1 MDSLYLCYTIHYN
14 IKAYKMK
21 LKTILWIVTLLVTIP
36 SFSQTTQPSQ
46 TIIKEKK
53 EIMKYVEEPHSY
65 AQPNK
70 AAIRHLD
77 LDIDIDFSKKIIT
90 GIASY
95 QIDNNNAN
103 EIILDSKFLN
113 IKNVKADG
121 IDTKFTLGDFDEQ
134 LGQALT
140 ISIKETTRSIAVYYE
155 TTNKTEALQW
165 LTAQQ
170 TADKTNPFLFTQ
182 GQAILTRTWI
192 PIQDSPQLRITYG
205 ATVKVPTDLMAVMS
219 AENPKEKTADGIYT
233 FAMRQAISPYLIA
246 LAVGDIEYKAISN
259 RTGVY
264 AEKSMLEKVH
274 YEFSDME
281 KMVVAAEAL
290 YGKYEWEQFDVI
302 VLPPS
307 FPFGGMEN
315 PRLTFATPTII
326 AGDKSLTSLVA
337 HELAHSWSGNLVT
350 NATWDDFW
358 LNEGFTVYF
367 EMRIMEALYGKDRAN
382 MLAHIARQQLNDE
395 IEGFKQTPNET
406 KLKHNLKGRNPDD
419 GMTSIPY
426 DKGYLFL
433 RTIEQQVGREK
444 FDAFLKTYFESHAFS
459 TMSTERFIVYLNKNL
474 LDKYNVEFN
483 TEEWIYEP
491 GLPDNQA
498 IISSDK
504 FDKVEQTI
512 QQIVKNNS
520 ADAAS
525 TKNWTTQEW
534 VHFVKN
540 LPSDITVPQLKFI
553 DDAFNLTNSSNSYI
567 AMVWFEKSVLHNYQG
582 NKIDE
587 RIENFLITVGRRWY
601 VSTIYKAFKKAGRL
615 NEALEIYAKARP
627 NYHSVTANTIDDLLG
642 F

>member
-1 MDSLYLCYTIHYN
+1 
-14 IKAYKMK
+14 MK
-21 LKTILWIVTLLVTIP
+21 FKIILWVATIFMVLP
-36 SFSQTTQPSQ
+36 VSGQTSQPS
-46 TIIKEKK
+46 TKEK
-53 EIMKYVEEPHSY
+53 ETMKYVDEPHSY

-77 LDIDIDFSKKIIT
+77 LDINLNFQKKIIT
-90 GIASY
+90 GVASY
-95 QIDNNNAN
+95 QIDNNKAT

-113 IKNVKADG
+113 IKKVMADG
-121 IDTKFTLGDFDEQ
+121 ADAKFMLSDFDEQ

-140 ISIKETTRSIAVYYE
+140 IKINETTKSIAVFYE

-165 LTAQQ
+165 LDAQQ
-170 TADKTNPFLFTQ
+170 TADKTHPFLFTQ

-205 ATVKVPTDLMAVMS
+205 ATVKVPSELMAVMS
-219 AENPKEKTADGIYT
+219 AENPKEKTADGVYT
-233 FAMRQAISPYLIA
+233 FAMQQPISPYLLA

-264 AEKSMLEKVH
+264 AEKSMLDKVH

-281 KMVVAAEAL
+281 KMVVAAEDL
-290 YGKYEWEQFDVI
+290 YGKYEWEQFDII

-382 MLAHIARQQLNDE
+382 MLAHIARQQLDDE
-395 IEGFKQTPNET
+395 IEGFKHTPGET

-433 RTIEQQVGREK
+433 RTIEELVGREK
-444 FDAFLKTYFESHAFS
+444 FDDFLKTYFESHAFS
-459 TMSTERFIVYLNKNL
+459 TMSTERFIVYLNENL
-474 LDKYNVEFN
+474 LDKYDVEFN
-483 TEEWIYEP
+483 TEEWIYQP
-491 GLPDNQA
+491 GLPANQA

-512 QQIVKNNS
+512 AQILKTNV
-520 ADAAS
+520 ADAAL
-525 TKNWTTQEW
+525 TENWTTQEW

-540 LPSDITVPQLKFI
+540 LPKDITVEQLSII
-553 DDAFNLTNSSNSYI
+553 DDAFDLTNSNNSYI
-567 AMVWFEKSVLHNYQG
+567 TMVWYEKAVGHNYHG
-582 NKIDE
+582 NEIDK
-587 RIENFLITVGRRWY
+587 RIEDFLITVGRRWY
-601 VSTIYKAFKKAGRL
+601 VSTIYKAFKNAGKTE
-615 NEALEIYAKARP
+615 EALKIYTKARP

-642 F
+642 Y